1 MRCDENMIFIC
12 VIQNYM
18 VFIHDSHQP
27 NIHPFNLTSILPPI
41 GSRWATASPRCD
53 LKRLGDSPE
62 ATSDRPTLPGNLVGS
77 CGESSLWHACRRWFP
92 WEMTTTLVLV
102 TQKKNGN
109 RLCQSSSNMRKP
121 AIQPQKK
128 CIHWFICIHHHSS
141 IIEATLNH
149 STVVASI
156 HLTSSIPEMPAA
168 HQETWCKS
176 QPVKYH
182 PKVETLRRCPFF
194 CHFCFGL
201 FGGVC
206 FFQGHDD
213 SRGTQQKWPPPWT
226 RIIAILLEW
235 HRKYNSNCSA
245 PLWFNTMILNT
256 ESRQSLV
263 QLQFKDSFDLFKVL
277 LLKRRGL
284 RCLSGQKNPSNRKSQ
299 KRGFAMKKTAIHPKD
314 LRF

>member
-1 MRCDENMIFIC
+1 MFFQTSRGDVTIFYH
-12 VIQNYM
+12 VSARSMEQNWKRILVTWIVALFAWDVM
-18 VFIHDSHQP
+18 QKHDIHMCYSKLHGIHTWFTSTQHPSFQP
-27 NIHPFNLTSILPPI
+27 NIHSSTHRLPVSDCISEVRPQTARRLTRSN
-41 GSRWATASPRCD
+41 
-53 LKRLGDSPE
+53 K
-62 ATSDRPTLPGNLVGS
+62 RPTDVAREPRLELRWIQPLARLQALIPG
-77 CGESSLWHACRRWFP
+77 
-92 WEMTTTLVLV
+92 EMTTTLVLV
-102 TQKKNGN
+102 TPQKKTEIASANPHRTWESRPYN
-109 RLCQSSSNMRKP
+109 LK
-121 AIQPQKK
+121 KK

-141 IIEATLNH
+141 VIEATLNH

-182 PKVETLRRCPFF
+182 PKV
-194 CHFCFGL
+194 GL

-245 PLWFNTMILNT
+245 PLWLYTMILNT
-256 ESRQSLV
+256 GFRQSFV
-263 QLQFKDSFDLFKVL
+263 QLQGLIWL
-277 LLKRRGL
+277 L
-284 RCLSGQKNPSNRKSQ
+284 
-299 KRGFAMKKTAIHPKD
+299 
-314 LRF
+314 

>member
-1 MRCDENMIFIC
+1 MIFIC

-27 NIHPFNLTSILPPI
+27 NIHPFNHLPSILPPI

-53 LKRLGDSPE
+53 LQRLGDSPE

-92 WEMTTTLVLV
+92 GKWQWSDVSYP
-102 TQKKNGN
+102 QKKTEIASANPHRTWESRPYN
-109 RLCQSSSNMRKP
+109 LK
-121 AIQPQKK
+121 KK
-128 CIHWFICIHHHSS
+128 CIHWFFICIHHHSS

-182 PKVETLRRCPFF
+182 TKV
-194 CHFCFGL
+194 GL

-245 PLWFNTMILNT
+245 PFDFTQWFWTPDFHNN
-256 ESRQSLV
+256 SSN
-263 QLQFKDSFDLFKVL
+263 FKDSFDSFQVL

-284 RCLSGQKNPSNRKSQ
+284 WCLSGQKNPSNRKSQ
-299 KRGFAMKKTAIHPKD
+299 KRVFLQWKKQRSILKI
-314 LRF
+314 

>member
-1 MRCDENMIFIC
+1 
-12 VIQNYM
+12 
-18 VFIHDSHQP
+18 
-27 NIHPFNLTSILPPI
+27 
-41 GSRWATASPRCD
+41 
-53 LKRLGDSPE
+53 
-62 ATSDRPTLPGNLVGS
+62 
-77 CGESSLWHACRRWFP
+77 
-92 WEMTTTLVLV
+92 
-102 TQKKNGN
+102 
-109 RLCQSSSNMRKP
+109 MRKP

-141 IIEATLNH
+141 VIEATLNH

-245 PLWFNTMILNT
+245 PFDFTQWFWTPDFHNN
-256 ESRQSLV
+256 SSN
-263 QLQFKDSFDLFKVL
+263 FKDSFDSFQVL

-284 RCLSGQKNPSNRKSQ
+284 WCLSGQKKSI
-299 KRGFAMKKTAIHPKD
+299 KSKESKTCFFAMKKTAIHPKD